1 MSLGEDVGEWHDG
14 GNRMTEQV
22 VLNHGTAQAGA
33 KHREQAVSAGQD
45 ARASQNLNEPWEKI
59 CANLRTVHGV
69 QTFDNWMA
77 SIRPGELAGSTLVLA
92 LPNRFMANYVKANY
106 VDSIREQVR
115 KELPVAQDVRL
126 VVKTMQEAPKAPT
139 QTAEPAAKDRLS
151 TPLDERLTFDSFVV
165 GKPNE
170 FCYAAAKKVAEGK
183 TDFNPLF
190 VHGGV
195 GLGKTHILQAI
206 AWEFKQR
213 KADARVIYMSAER
226 FMYRFINA
234 LRYDTILKFKQEM
247 RSADLLL
254 VDDVQFLA
262 GKESTQEEFFHTFN
276 YLIDNARQMVISAD
290 RSPSDLTGV
299 EERIRSRLSWGL
311 VADVHPMDYELRLGI
326 LQSKA
331 QKLQHADA
339 GEDVLQ
345 FLARNITSNA
355 RELEGALIRITA
367 HAQLLNKPVTLDLTR
382 DVLQDVLRAN
392 HRRIT
397 VKEIQ
402 RQVADHYAI
411 RVNDMLS
418 SRRTRNLVRPRQV
431 AMFLSKQLTTRSLP
445 EIAREFHGK
454 DHTTVMYAVRRVEEL
469 RLTDSDLDNDLTLL
483 RRRLEA

>member
-1 MSLGEDVGEWHDG
+1 
-14 GNRMTEQV
+14 MTEQV
-22 VLNHGTAQAGA
+22 ALNHGTAQAA
-33 KHREQAVSAGQD
+33 QNNREHAVSAGQE
-45 ARASQNLNEPWEKI
+45 ATASQKSGGQDLDGPWQKI
-59 CANLRTVHGV
+59 CASLRATHGA

-77 SIRPGELAGSTLVLA
+77 SIRPSELAGSTLVLA

-106 VDSIREQVR
+106 VDSIREEVR
-115 KELPVAQDVRL
+115 KELPTAQDVRL
-126 VVKTMQEAPKAPT
+126 VVKTMQDMPKPT
-139 QTAEPAAKDRLS
+139 AQAEPVSKDRLS

-170 FCYAAAKKVAEGK
+170 FCVAAAKKVAEGK

-254 VDDVQFLA
+254 IDDVQFLA

-331 QKLQHADA
+331 QKLQHADVS
-339 GEDVLQ
+339 EDVLQ

>member
-1 MSLGEDVGEWHDG
+1 
-14 GNRMTEQV
+14 MTEQV
-22 VLNHGTAQAGA
+22 ALNHGTVQAAQNN
-33 KHREQAVSAGQD
+33 REYAVSAGQE
-45 ARASQNLNEPWEKI
+45 ATASQKSDGQNLDASWQKI
-59 CANLRTVHGV
+59 CANLRAAHGA

-77 SIRPGELAGSTLVLA
+77 SIRPSELAGSTLVLA

-115 KELPVAQDVRL
+115 KELPKAQDVRL
-126 VVKTMQEAPKAPT
+126 VVKTMQDMPKPSA
-139 QTAEPAAKDRLS
+139 QAEPVSKDRLS

-170 FCYAAAKKVAEGK
+170 FCVAAAKKVAEGK

-254 VDDVQFLA
+254 IDDVQFLA

-331 QKLQHADA
+331 QRLQHADV

>member
-1 MSLGEDVGEWHDG
+1 
-14 GNRMTEQV
+14 MTEQV
-22 VLNHGTAQAGA
+22 ALNHGTAQAGQ
-33 KHREQAVSAGQD
+33 HNREHAVSAGQE
-45 ARASQNLNEPWEKI
+45 AAASQKSGDQNLDAPWQKI
-59 CANLRTVHGV
+59 CANLRAAHGA

-77 SIRPGELAGSTLVLA
+77 TIRPGELAGSTLVLA

-106 VDSIREQVR
+106 VDSIREEVR
-115 KELPVAQDVRL
+115 KELPIAQDVRL
-126 VVKTMQEAPKAPT
+126 VVKTMQDVPKPT
-139 QTAEPAAKDRLS
+139 AQTEPVSKDRLS

-170 FCYAAAKKVAEGK
+170 FCVAAAKKVAEGK

-254 VDDVQFLA
+254 IDDVQFLA

-331 QKLQHADA
+331 QRLQHADV

>member
-1 MSLGEDVGEWHDG
+1 MTQQVALDHSADIDG
-14 GNRMTEQV
+14 ANTNREASV
-22 VLNHGTAQAGA
+22 TAKQGA
-33 KHREQAVSAGQD
+33 KT
-45 ARASQNLNEPWEKI
+45 SQSLNEPWEKI
-59 CANLRTVHGV
+59 CANLRAVHGA

-126 VVKTMQEAPKAPT
+126 IVKTMQGAPKPQA
-139 QTAEPAAKDRLS
+139 QAAAESTTKDRLS

-254 VDDVQFLA
+254 IDDVQFLA

-290 RSPSDLTGV
+290 RSPADLTGV

-331 QKLQHADA
+331 QKLQHADV

-431 AMFLSKQLTTRSLP
+431 AMFLAKQLTTRSLP

-469 RLTDSDLDNDLTLL
+469 RQTDSDLDNDLTLL